1 MDNLLKTFINAIAG
15 IIIMLKQLS
24 DPKGEA
30 HTMSQ
35 TTPPQVLHTKIMSLV
50 GVYTAKKGLDIAWM
64 ILMDY
69 QIQIISESICLSC
82 RQDAELLA
90 LVH

>member
-15 IIIMLKQLS
+15 IIIALKQLS

-30 HTMSQ
+30 CAMSQ
-35 TTPPQVLHTKIMSLV
+35 TSPPRVSHTEIISLV
-50 GVYTAKKGLDIAWM
+50 GVYTTKKGLDIAWM

-69 QIQIISESICLSC
+69 
-82 RQDAELLA
+82 
-90 LVH
+90 